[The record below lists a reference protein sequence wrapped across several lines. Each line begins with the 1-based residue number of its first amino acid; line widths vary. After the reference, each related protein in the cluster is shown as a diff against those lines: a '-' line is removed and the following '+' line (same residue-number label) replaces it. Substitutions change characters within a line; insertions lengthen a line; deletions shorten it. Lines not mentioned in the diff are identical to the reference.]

1 MNEKLKKVLVTLGL
15 ETAEVKTENVVKLAE
30 QILDNGTIVVS
41 EEFKEGSPIFIKSAD
56 SEESEDVALPV
67 GEYTLEN
74 GDVLVV
80 EVEGEILS
88 ITTPEAEP
96 KEEEAPKEEEV
107 VEAEEEK
114 EDAPAE
120 DNSEGAQEEVQED
133 DHAAKMADME
143 SRLAKLEEMLAPA
156 EEVMEEEAKEEVKE
170 ELSEEVVEPKE
181 EAVELSEEV
190 VFSPEAKTSNNKAG
204 AFKFPKN
211 NVNSALNRVYNR
223 LNN

>member
-56 SEESEDVALPV
+56 SEESEDVALPI
-67 GEYTLEN
+67 GEYTLDN

-80 EVEGEILS
+80 ETEGEILS

-96 KEEEAPKEEEV
+96 KEEEAPKEEV
-107 VEAEEEK
+107 KEEELEDEPK
-114 EDAPAE
+114 EDK
-120 DNSEGAQEEVQED
+120 SEEPKEEVQED
-133 DHAAKMADME
+133 DHAAKMAEME

-156 EEVMEEEAKEEVKE
+156 EEVLEEDIKEEVKE
-170 ELSEEVVEPKE
+170 ELSEEVKETKE
-181 EAVELSEEV
+181 EATELSEEV
-190 VFSPEAKTSNNKAG
+190 VFSPEAKTPSNNNG
-204 AFKFPKN
+204 AFKFPKQ
-211 NVNSALNRVYNR
+211 NVNSPLNRVYNR

>member
-30 QILDNGTIVVS
+30 QILDNGTVVVS

-80 EVEGEILS
+80 ETEGEILS

-96 KEEEAPKEEEV
+96 KEEEEAPAEEAKEEEL
-107 VEAEEEK
+107 EDEPTEEPTEEPK
-114 EDAPAE
+114 
-120 DNSEGAQEEVQED
+120 EEVQED

-156 EEVMEEEAKEEVKE
+156 EEVMEEELKEEVKE
-170 ELSEEVVEPKE
+170 ELSEEVVETVE

-190 VFSPEAKTSNNKAG
+190 VFSPEAKTPSNNNG
-204 AFKFPKN
+204 AFKFPQR

-223 LNN
+223 LNK

>member
-41 EEFKEGSPIFIKSAD
+41 EEFKEGSPIFIKSVD
-56 SEESEDVALPV
+56 SEESEDVALPI

-96 KEEEAPKEEEV
+96 KEEEETPKEEV
-107 VEAEEEK
+107 KEEL
-114 EDAPAE
+114 EDEPTE
-120 DNSEGAQEEVQED
+120 DYSEEPKEEVMED

-156 EEVMEEEAKEEVKE
+156 EEIIEEEVKE
-170 ELSEEVVEPKE
+170 ELSEEVVETVE

-190 VFSPEAKTSNNKAG
+190 VFSPEAKTPSNNNG
-204 AFKFPKN
+204 AFKFPQQ
-211 NVNSALNRVYNR
+211 NVNSPLNRVYNR
-223 LNN
+223 LNK

>member
-1 MNEKLKKVLVTLGL
+1 MLEKVLVTLGL
-15 ETAEVKTENVVKLAE
+15 ETAEVKTENEVKLAE
-30 QILDNGTIVVS
+30 QILDNGTILVS

-56 SEESEDVALPV
+56 SEESEDVALPI

-96 KEEEAPKEEEV
+96 KEEEAPAEEEV
-107 VEAEEEK
+107 IEAEEEK
-114 EDAPAE
+114 KDEPTEEYAEEPKEDAK
-120 DNSEGAQEEVQED
+120 ED
-133 DHAAKMADME
+133 DHAAHMADME
-143 SRLAKLEEMLAPA
+143 ARLAKLEEMLAPA
-156 EEVMEEEAKEEVKE
+156 EEVIEEAKEEEVKE
-170 ELSEEVVEPKE
+170 ELSEEVVETKE

-190 VFSPEAKTSNNKAG
+190 LFSPEAKTSNNNKG
-204 AFKFPKN
+204 SFKFPKN

>member
-67 GEYTLEN
+67 GEYTLDN

-80 EVEGEILS
+80 ETEGEILS

-96 KEEEAPKEEEV
+96 KEEEEAPAEEAKEEEL
-107 VEAEEEK
+107 EDEPTEEPTEEPK
-114 EDAPAE
+114 
-120 DNSEGAQEEVQED
+120 EEVQED

>member
-30 QILDNGTIVVS
+30 QILDNGTVVVS

-56 SEESEDVALPV
+56 SEESEDVALPI

-114 EDAPAE
+114 KDEPTED
-120 DNSEGAQEEVQED
+120 DSEEPKEEVQED

-156 EEVMEEEAKEEVKE
+156 EEIIEEEVKE
-170 ELSEEVVEPKE
+170 ELTKETKETKE
-181 EAVELSEEV
+181 EATELSEEV
-190 VFSPEAKTSNNKAG
+190 VFSPEAKTPSNNNG
-204 AFKFPKN
+204 TFKFPKN
-211 NVNSALNRVYNR
+211 NTNSALSRVYGR

>member
-56 SEESEDVALPV
+56 SEESEDVALPI
-67 GEYTLEN
+67 GEYTLDN

-80 EVEGEILS
+80 ETEGEILS

-96 KEEEAPKEEEV
+96 KEEEAPKEEV
-107 VEAEEEK
+107 KEEELEDEPK
-114 EDAPAE
+114 EDK
-120 DNSEGAQEEVQED
+120 SEEPKEEVMED
-133 DHAAKMADME
+133 DHAAKMAEME

-156 EEVMEEEAKEEVKE
+156 EEVLEEDIKEEVKE
-170 ELSEEVVEPKE
+170 ELSEEVKETKE
-181 EAVELSEEV
+181 EATELSEEV
-190 VFSPEAKTSNNKAG
+190 VFSPEAKTPSNNNG
-204 AFKFPKN
+204 AFKFPKR
-211 NVNSALNRVYNR
+211 NVNSPLNRVYNR